1 MKYLNFEGLQY
12 FYSKL
17 SSSDKVQNV
26 IEELEKVNT
35 SIDSIN
41 IEKSQDSDL
50 VYTLR
55 VDGEDRGTI
64 NIPKDQFLKDVS
76 YNNVTNE
83 LVFTFVTKDTDNKE
97 VRVNLTDLVD
107 IYTAGNGI
115 NIDNKQISVK
125 IDDTSDPY
133 ITISENGIKV
143 SGIDEALEGYLPLS
157 GGTMTGSITFES
169 APDTNGHEY
178 VDLGLPSGNLWAK
191 CNIGANSEEEAG
203 LYFQWGDTQGY
214 TAEQVGDGEG
224 LKAFD
229 WADYKFSINGS
240 SSKFSKYNAS
250 DSKTVL
256 DPEDDAANANMGGN
270 WRMPTFEEYKEL
282 CLNTDIYL
290 VPTEGEEIQ
299 GTAQEDSGTVII
311 TWASQAEGTLKGVK
325 FYKKGDKQ
333 TYMFIPAAGS
343 AYDGSLGVSRLYGYL
358 WCSSR
363 DSSVVPS
370 ARHFYLNGTRNGV
383 GLMSRY
389 FGFPVRGILSSNTEN
404 SKDTI
409 INSKGI
415 TIEGKTESDLL
426 NAAGSTTTV
435 QSILD
440 QVPKPDLSPLQNA
453 IGANTYEGSNYLTKE
468 TNLTDA
474 VIQLDEEI
482 KATNDNLAL
491 EHANAEA
498 AYAKKTEL
506 AGYLPLSG
514 GDTTGSI
521 TATNTDGFQ
530 QLLDETRWNSGINNV
545 VRALNILSPDKSK
558 LCGTIF
564 YYNKTQ
570 NEDNDRIGQ
579 NSICLSANTRWLGG
593 HNIYD
598 DAKGDYLFKITAQNG
613 VYYDTYKL
621 ATEDQVQSK
630 VDNSKWDSLP
640 DHILF
645 AIASEGVNYTDSSVS
660 WNHSYVAKKE
670 DGSYDTAG
678 RSTTKTINGAT
689 STTAGVMSAADKT
702 KLDSINLAG
711 IQVVTALPDAPN
723 ENTMYI
729 VIPA

>member
-1 MKYLNFEGLQY
+1 MKIKKNFGNTPFGALSETQGYATETNNFGEAAFGILNKSTIDEDNFTSPDVVKS
-12 FYSKL
+12 SKATL
-17 SSSDKVQNV
+17 FSVGNGSNGVRKNIIELKADGTVYISGIGSYDGTTTDGVSTIQDAIQDTNDQVQNV

-76 YNNVTNE
+76 YNDVTNE

-125 IDDTSDPY
+125 IDGTSDPY
-133 ITISENGIKV
+133 ITISENGVKV
-143 SGIDEALEGYLPLS
+143 SGIDEEITALN
-157 GGTMTGSITFES
+157 
-169 APDTNGHEY
+169 AKDT
-178 VDLGLPSGNLWAK
+178 
-191 CNIGANSEEEAG
+191 
-203 LYFQWGDTQGY
+203 
-214 TAEQVGDGEG
+214 
-224 LKAFD
+224 
-229 WADYKFSINGS
+229 
-240 SSKFSKYNAS
+240 
-250 DSKTVL
+250 
-256 DPEDDAANANMGGN
+256 
-270 WRMPTFEEYKEL
+270 EL
-282 CLNTDIYL
+282 
-290 VPTEGEEIQ
+290 
-299 GTAQEDSGTVII
+299 
-311 TWASQAEGTLKGVK
+311 
-325 FYKKGDKQ
+325 
-333 TYMFIPAAGS
+333 
-343 AYDGSLGVSRLYGYL
+343 
-358 WCSSR
+358 
-363 DSSVVPS
+363 
-370 ARHFYLNGTRNGV
+370 
-383 GLMSRY
+383 
-389 FGFPVRGILSSNTEN
+389 N
-404 SKDTI
+404 SKI
-409 INSKGI
+409 
-415 TIEGKTESDLL
+415 
-426 NAAGSTTTV
+426 GS
-435 QSILD
+435 
-440 QVPKPDLSPLQNA
+440 
-453 IGANTYEGSNYLTKE
+453 NTYEGSNYLTKE

-498 AYAKKTEL
+498 TYAKKTEL
-506 AGYLPLSG
+506 GGYLPLSG

-530 QLLDETRWNSGINNV
+530 QLLDETNWNSGINNV
-545 VRALNILSPDKSK
+545 VQALNILSPDKSK

-640 DHILF
+640 DHMLF
-645 AIASEGVNYTDSSVS
+645 AIANEGVNYTDSSVS

-689 STTAGVMSAADKT
+689 STTAGVMSASDKT